1 MLLCDDLGPRIDA
14 IGGEYTDLYRQLVES
29 ADPDGDRVD
38 MVSFRAHDGT
48 VPTAGELASFDAVMI
63 GGSKAGV
70 YEDHPWLQPLM
81 ATVRTAIDAHIPTI
95 GICFGHQVVA
105 TALGATVTPFEG
117 GWNLSGIDYHFV
129 DATQR
134 HALDTTD
141 TMRLIAFHQD
151 QVREVP
157 VGTRRYLTADRCE
170 IAGVVGDA
178 ILTMQPHPEFSSDV
192 ARAILESGRGRRF
205 SDAEIDD
212 ALSRVDGPLDHGVAA
227 RLIRSVIERR
237 SAFV

>member
-14 IGGEYTDLYRQLVES
+14 IGGEYTDLYRRLVES

-38 MVSFRAHDGT
+38 MVPFRAHDGI
-48 VPTAGELASFDAVMI
+48 VPTAHDLASFDAVMI

-70 YEDHPWLQPLM
+70 YEDHPWLQPLF
-81 ATVRTAIDAHIPTI
+81 AAVRTAIDSHIPTI

-105 TALGATVTPFEG
+105 TALGASVTPFEG
-117 GWNLSGIDYHFV
+117 GWNLSGVDYRFV
-129 DATQR
+129 DASHQHESEVR
-134 HALDTTD
+134 DSI
-141 TMRLIAFHQD
+141 RLIAFHQD

-157 VGTRRYLTADRCE
+157 VGTRRFLTADRCE
-170 IAGVVGDA
+170 IAGLVGDA
-178 ILTMQPHPEFSSDV
+178 ILTMQPHPEFSSEV

-212 ALSRVDGPLDHGVAA
+212 ALSRVDRPLDADVAA

-237 SAFV
+237 SALV

>member
-38 MVSFRAHDGT
+38 MVPFRAHDGI
-48 VPTAGELASFDAVMI
+48 VPTTDELTSFDAVMI

-70 YEDHPWLQPLM
+70 YEDHPWLQPLFSS
-81 ATVRTAIDAHIPTI
+81 VRTAIDTHIPTI

-105 TALGATVTPFEG
+105 MALGATVTTFEG
-117 GWNLSGIDYHFV
+117 GWNLSGIDYRFV
-129 DATQR
+129 DATQQN
-134 HALDTTD
+134 ASAADDTI
-141 TMRLIAFHQD
+141 RLLAFHRD

-157 VGTRRYLTADRCE
+157 EGTRRYLTADRCE
-170 IAGVVGDA
+170 IAGLVGDA
-178 ILTMQPHPEFSSDV
+178 ILTLQPHPEFSSDV

-212 ALSRVDGPLDHGVAA
+212 ALSRVDGPIDHHVAA

-237 SAFV
+237 SVLA

>member
-14 IGGEYTDLYRQLVES
+14 IGGEYTDLYRQLVVA
-29 ADPDGDRVD
+29 ADPDGDHVD
-38 MVSFRAHDGT
+38 MVPFRAHDGI
-48 VPTAGELASFDAVMI
+48 VPSAHELGSFDAVMI

-70 YEDHPWLQPLM
+70 YEDHPWLDPLF

-105 TALGATVTPFEG
+105 AALGATVTPFEG
-117 GWNLSGIDYHFV
+117 GWNLSGIDYRFI
-129 DATQR
+129 DAAPPR
-134 HALDTTD
+134 ASDAGDTI
-141 TMRLIAFHQD
+141 RLLAFHQD

-170 IAGVVGDA
+170 IAGLVGDA

-205 SDAEIDD
+205 SDAEIDN
-212 ALSRVDGPLDHGVAA
+212 ALSRVDGPLDDDVAA
-227 RLIRSVIERR
+227 RMIRSVIERR
-237 SAFV
+237 SALV